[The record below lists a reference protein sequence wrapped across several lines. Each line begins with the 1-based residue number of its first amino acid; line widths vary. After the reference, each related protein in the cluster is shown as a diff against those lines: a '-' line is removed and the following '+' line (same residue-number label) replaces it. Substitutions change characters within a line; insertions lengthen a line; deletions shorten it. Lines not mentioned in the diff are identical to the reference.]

1 MHGQPFSVCVCVCAW
16 ISGGQAQSGIE
27 MLPLSHGCCASK
39 ARFWAQPL
47 TAEAEMFARQVCE
60 GSQGQD

>member
-1 MHGQPFSVCVCVCAW
+1 MHGQPFSVCVCAW
-16 ISGGQAQSGIE
+16 LSGGQAQSGIE
-27 MLPLSHGCCASK
+27 MLPLNHGCC

-60 GSQGQD
+60 GRQGQALGG